1 MKRLL
6 LLSTLTLLLVLI
18 IGSSAFG
25 TYARIRSLGNADY
38 YFKDISHIY
47 LNPAFLGQYTNT
59 VYAEL
64 GSYYD
69 WMDDGY
75 TPYDQTLGINYKI
88 YKGLSLGLTLNRYV
102 EWNADVFP
110 RFWYLDEDIAYPSPV
125 NGYDLMA
132 SYDFEKLHLGVG
144 FYHAGNKETAHED
157 TLNVDVTDDT
167 ASSDN
172 YVWNRGSS
180 DSWDGEVTSG
190 ITSLT
195 GGFLFEVDENKWIE
209 GMVSL
214 SFDRAKSNYNQIDT
228 SYYDLTY
235 YNPGRDSNYYDY
247 HRTTKETW
255 EDNYKTKG
263 GNRIELGAR
272 AFWEVAE
279 NFQIVPLFAFR
290 SESISLDSMLSY
302 DYIYH
307 RTTDYSPPYYD
318 DTTIYYDTTYATITS
333 GKTGD
338 YKESYFLIG
347 LGGNLKLDKGMV
359 AGGLN
364 LTRYKTT
371 DETDTLGTS
380 ESTSWYMPGFNLG
393 VEYELTKWLTARV
406 GMEKWFGRY
415 ESKYE
420 SKYDY
425 DRWEPPY
432 HYTGYD
438 RGNGNYKDRY
448 SNNPENFIGLGVG
461 FKFSKF
467 KVDATFGE
475 NTLFEGGYILS
486 GKEKNMFGILSATFE
501 F

>member
-1 MKRLL
+1 M
-6 LLSTLTLLLVLI
+6 
-18 IGSSAFG
+18 
-25 TYARIRSLGNADY
+25 
-38 YFKDISHIY
+38 YFPEPI
-47 LNPAFLGQYTNT
+47 
-59 VYAEL
+59 
-64 GSYYD
+64 
-69 WMDDGY
+69 
-75 TPYDQTLGINYKI
+75 
-88 YKGLSLGLTLNRYV
+88 
-102 EWNADVFP
+102 
-110 RFWYLDEDIAYPSPV
+110 

-144 FYHAGNKETAHED
+144 FYNAGNKATAHED
-157 TLNVDVTDDT
+157 ALEVDVTDDT
-167 ASSDN
+167 ASYNN
-172 YVWNRGSS
+172 YIWKRGSS
-180 DSWDGEVTSG
+180 ESWDGEATSG

-209 GMVSL
+209 GAVTL
-214 SFDRAKSNYNQIDT
+214 SFDRAKSNYNEIDT
-228 SYYDLTY
+228 SYNNYTY
-235 YNPGRDSNYYDY
+235 YFPGRDSNYYDY
-247 HRTTKETW
+247 HSSTKETW

-279 NFQIVPLFAFR
+279 NFQIVPLVGFS
-290 SESISLDSMLSY
+290 SESISLDYMLSY
-302 DYIYH
+302 DSTYH
-307 RTTDYSPPYYD
+307 ETEDYSPPYY
-318 DTTIYYDTTYATITS
+318 DTTIYYDTTYSTITS
-333 GKTGD
+333 VKTGD
-338 YKESYFLIG
+338 YKMSHITIG

-371 DETDTLGTS
+371 DETDTTS
-380 ESTSWYMPGFNLG
+380 TYESTSWYMPGFNLG

-420 SKYDY
+420 SKHDY
-425 DRWEPPY
+425 DQWYPPS

-438 RGNGNYKDRY
+438 RGNGNYKDRF
-448 SNNPENFIGLGVG
+448 SNDLEDFIGLGVG

-486 GKEKNMFGILSATFE
+486 GKQNNMFGTLSATFE